1 MFLIPATWIPVMYK
15 ALQKPERSIM
25 PTPSRVTGLLL
36 SPPMESKATPATAS
50 MMEQAVIREN
60 CSWKKAI
67 MSSMT
72 ITGYRN
78 WIVVATPLGMWFKP

>member
-1 MFLIPATWIPVMYK
+1 MFGSQRRDPVMYK

-36 SPPMESKATPATAS
+36 PPPMEAAPPSHGKHDGAG
-50 MMEQAVIREN
+50 RDHGN

-78 WIVVATPLGMWFKP
+78 WMVVATPLGM

>member
-1 MFLIPATWIPVMYK
+1 
-15 ALQKPERSIM
+15 M

-36 SPPMESKATPATAS
+36 SPPMESSATPATAS
-50 MMEQAVIREN
+50 TMEQAVIMEN

-78 WIVVATPLGMWFKP
+78 WMVVATPLGM